1 MTQQT
6 PTVAEINDNI
16 INQLQASLNQTIPL
30 LPRSFSRVL
39 AKALAGVFVI
49 VYKYVGFAALQQF
62 VQTATADQT
71 QFNGITVQPLVF
83 WGRLIGVGEP
93 TAATRAEL
101 VTRVTVTGAGGTI
114 DAGTA
119 LLGSDN
125 GITYTVVSATLAS
138 APTTDVTIRANGD
151 QSGSNGAG
159 AVGNLSAGAIVS
171 FANAPAFAGTD
182 TVVQR
187 QSVTGANA
195 ELTEDYRRRVV
206 LRFQRRPQGGALAD
220 YQTWGL
226 ETPGIINIYP
236 YTGDP
241 SGEVNVY
248 SEAAGTVDGI
258 PTQAQLDAVLA
269 SINLDQNGRATRRPA
284 GVRVNSLAITRAVF
298 DVNVVGLTVG
308 NQVTVRAS
316 ITTALTQY
324 LLAREPFITGL
335 SVLPRRDRITATAI
349 TAVVEDI
356 VTAAGGTFTSVAL
369 TRSGSAVVSFTL
381 GEGQKS
387 RAGNVTF
394 V

>member
-1 MTQQT
+1 M
-6 PTVAEINDNI
+6 
-16 INQLQASLNQTIPL
+16 
-30 LPRSFSRVL
+30 
-39 AKALAGVFVI
+39 
-49 VYKYVGFAALQQF
+49 
-62 VQTATADQT
+62 
-71 QFNGITVQPLVF
+71 
-83 WGRLIGVGEP
+83 
-93 TAATRAEL
+93 
-101 VTRVTVTGAGGTI
+101 
-114 DAGTA
+114 
-119 LLGSDN
+119 
-125 GITYTVVSATLAS
+125 
-138 APTTDVTIRANGD
+138 
-151 QSGSNGAG
+151 
-159 AVGNLSAGAIVS
+159 
-171 FANAPAFAGTD
+171 
-182 TVVQR
+182 
-187 QSVTGANA
+187 TGANA

-298 DVNVVGLTVG
+298 DVNIVGLTVD
-308 NQVTVRAS
+308 NQATVRAS

>member
-151 QSGSNGAG
+151 QSGGNGAG
-159 AVGNLSAGAIVS
+159 AVGNLSAGAVVS

-298 DVNVVGLTVG
+298 DVNVVGLTVD
-308 NQVTVRAS
+308 NQATVRAS

-356 VTAAGGTFTSVAL
+356 VTAAGGTFTSVAF

>member
-16 INQLQASLNQTIPL
+16 ISQLQASLNQTIPL

-151 QSGSNGAG
+151 QSGGNGAG
-159 AVGNLSAGAIVS
+159 AVGNLSAGAVVS

-298 DVNVVGLTVG
+298 DVNIVGLTVD
-308 NQVTVRAS
+308 NQATVRAS

>member
-125 GITYTVVSATLAS
+125 GITYTVVSATLAR

-151 QSGSNGAG
+151 QSGGNGAG
-159 AVGNLSAGAIVS
+159 AVGNLSAGAHRIVC
-171 FANAPAFAGTD
+171 
-182 TVVQR
+182 QR
-187 QSVTGANA
+187 S
-195 ELTEDYRRRVV
+195 
-206 LRFQRRPQGGALAD
+206 
-220 YQTWGL
+220 
-226 ETPGIINIYP
+226 
-236 YTGDP
+236 
-241 SGEVNVY
+241 
-248 SEAAGTVDGI
+248 
-258 PTQAQLDAVLA
+258 
-269 SINLDQNGRATRRPA
+269 
-284 GVRVNSLAITRAVF
+284 GVRRDGHCRST
-298 DVNVVGLTVG
+298 
-308 NQVTVRAS
+308 S
-316 ITTALTQY
+316 
-324 LLAREPFITGL
+324 E
-335 SVLPRRDRITATAI
+335 RDR
-349 TAVVEDI
+349 
-356 VTAAGGTFTSVAL
+356 
-369 TRSGSAVVSFTL
+369 
-381 GEGQKS
+381 GE
-387 RAGNVTF
+387 R
-394 V
+394 

>member
-125 GITYTVVSATLAS
+125 GITYTVVSATLAR

-151 QSGSNGAG
+151 QSGGNGAG
-159 AVGNLSAGAIVS
+159 AVGNLSAGAVVS

-182 TVVQR
+182 TVIQR

-298 DVNVVGLTVG
+298 DVNVVGLTVD
-308 NQVTVRAS
+308 NQATVRAS

>member
-151 QSGSNGAG
+151 QSGGNGAG
-159 AVGNLSAGAIVS
+159 AVGNLSAGAVVS

-308 NQVTVRAS
+308 NQATVRAS